1 MKRLVAAFAL
11 CALLS
16 APAALAQTQD
26 QPPPQCRY
34 NSAGQVD
41 YAACAAAAAPGTPW
55 RILSLINLGTQA
67 VMRGDY
73 AAAVRYYD
81 EAQPTNGDTFYS
93 DPSYHAY
100 HAYRASALQQVGR
113 ADEALVEARRSL
125 DVLNNDASLPEDVR
139 RRFGQ
144 FTADR
149 ELLYTLLLPVLHAGN
164 APETEALRREYV
176 SMPARDWVS
185 WANRAGVLEQVGD
198 LAGAL
203 AASEQAM
210 RLEPNQPAVLNNH
223 CYILTRAERAAE
235 GLPYCERAVV
245 GAPDVASVRH
255 SLAVALAQLG
265 RCEDAQAALAEAR
278 RLDPV
283 SVEYAQP
290 IVCAAR

>member
-1 MKRLVAAFAL
+1 MKRLFVAFVLSVAL
-11 CALLS
+11 CAQ
-16 APAALAQTQD
+16 PAFAQTQD

-34 NSAGQVD
+34 NAAGQVD

-55 RILSLINLGTQA
+55 RILSLINLGTEA
-67 VMRGDY
+67 FLRGDY
-73 AAAVRYYD
+73 AAATRYYD
-81 EAQPTNGDTFYS
+81 DAQPTNGQTFYS

-100 HAYRASALQQVGR
+100 RAASLQQVGR
-113 ADEALVEARRSL
+113 GDEALVEARRSL
-125 DVLNNDASLPEDVR
+125 AVLNNDPNLPEEIR

-144 FTADR
+144 YSVDR
-149 ELLYTLLLPVLHAGN
+149 ELLYALVLPVLHASD
-164 APETEALRREYV
+164 APETDALRREYV

-198 LAGAL
+198 LPGAL
-203 AASEQAM
+203 AASEQAL

-235 GLPYCERAVV
+235 GLPYCERAVA

-265 RCEDAQAALAEAR
+265 RCEDAQGALAEAR

-290 IVCAAR
+290 IACAAR